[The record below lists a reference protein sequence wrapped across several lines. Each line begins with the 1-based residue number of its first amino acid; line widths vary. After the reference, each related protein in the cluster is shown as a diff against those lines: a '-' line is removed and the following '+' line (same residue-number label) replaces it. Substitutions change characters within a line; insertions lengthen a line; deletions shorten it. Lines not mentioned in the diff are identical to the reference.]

1 MIRFDSLKDL
11 HDKLAEIELLKNK
24 IQLCNDEIVIN
35 FHKDFVLEIKLKDFF
50 SVYINSILYYNI
62 EEQDIWESIHE
73 IIDEKVV
80 FIESN
85 GLFKRKVVIIDW
97 AKFERKK
104 EKYMKKKQVKI
115 YSTTNYNCTI
125 NYDSICF
132 YSGNKCAFKS
142 I

>member
-11 HDKLAEIELLKNK
+11 HDKLAKIEFLKNK

-73 IIDEKVV
+73 IINEEVV

-85 GLFKRKVVIIDW
+85 GLFKRKVAIIDW
-97 AKFERKK
+97 AKFERQK
-104 EKYMKKKQVKI
+104 EKYMNKKQVKI
-115 YSTTNYNCTI
+115 YSTTELIYQ
-125 NYDSICF
+125 
-132 YSGNKCAFKS
+132 K
-142 I
+142 

>member
-1 MIRFDSLKDL
+1 M
-11 HDKLAEIELLKNK
+11 
-24 IQLCNDEIVIN
+24 
-35 FHKDFVLEIKLKDFF
+35 KDFF
-50 SVYINSILYYNI
+50 SVYINSILYYKI

-115 YSTTNYNCTI
+115 YSTTELIYQN
-125 NYDSICF
+125 
-132 YSGNKCAFKS
+132 
-142 I
+142 

>member
-50 SVYINSILYYNI
+50 SVYINSILYYKI

-115 YSTTNYNCTI
+115 YSTTELIYQ
-125 NYDSICF
+125 
-132 YSGNKCAFKS
+132 K
-142 I
+142 

>member
-11 HDKLAEIELLKNK
+11 HDKLAKIEFLKNK

-115 YSTTNYNCTI
+115 YSRTELIYQN
-125 NYDSICF
+125 
-132 YSGNKCAFKS
+132 
-142 I
+142 

>member
-11 HDKLAEIELLKNK
+11 HDKLAKIEFLKNK

-115 YSTTNYNCTI
+115 YSTTELIYQN
-125 NYDSICF
+125 
-132 YSGNKCAFKS
+132 
-142 I
+142 

>member
-11 HDKLAEIELLKNK
+11 HDKLAKIEFLKNK

-35 FHKDFVLEIKLKDFF
+35 FHKYFVLEIKLKDFF

-73 IIDEKVV
+73 IINEEVV

-85 GLFKRKVVIIDW
+85 GLFKRKVAIIDW
-97 AKFERKK
+97 AKFERQK
-104 EKYMKKKQVKI
+104 EKYK
-115 YSTTNYNCTI
+115 
-125 NYDSICF
+125 
-132 YSGNKCAFKS
+132 
-142 I
+142 

>member
-50 SVYINSILYYNI
+50 SVYINSILYYKI

-104 EKYMKKKQVKI
+104 EKYMKKKQVKFS
-115 YSTTNYNCTI
+115 STTELIYQN
-125 NYDSICF
+125 
-132 YSGNKCAFKS
+132 
-142 I
+142 

>member
-50 SVYINSILYYNI
+50 SVYINSILYYKI

-73 IIDEKVV
+73 IINEEVV

-85 GLFKRKVVIIDW
+85 GLFKRKVAIIDW
-97 AKFERKK
+97 AKFERQK
-104 EKYMKKKQVKI
+104 EKYMNKKQVKI
-115 YSTTNYNCTI
+115 YSTTELIYQN
-125 NYDSICF
+125 
-132 YSGNKCAFKS
+132 
-142 I
+142 

>member
-50 SVYINSILYYNI
+50 SVYINSILYYKI

-104 EKYMKKKQVKI
+104 EKYMKK
-115 YSTTNYNCTI
+115 
-125 NYDSICF
+125 
-132 YSGNKCAFKS
+132 NKLKFILQLS
-142 I
+142 

>member
-62 EEQDIWESIHE
+62 EEQIFG
-73 IIDEKVV
+73 KAYTKLLMRK
-80 FIESN
+80 
-85 GLFKRKVVIIDW
+85 LFLLNQM
-97 AKFERKK
+97 A
-104 EKYMKKKQVKI
+104 YLSVKL
-115 YSTTNYNCTI
+115 
-125 NYDSICF
+125 
-132 YSGNKCAFKS
+132 
-142 I
+142 

>member
-97 AKFERKK
+97 AKFGRKK
-104 EKYMKKKQVKI
+104 EKYMKK
-115 YSTTNYNCTI
+115 S
-125 NYDSICF
+125 
-132 YSGNKCAFKS
+132 
-142 I
+142 

>member
-11 HDKLAEIELLKNK
+11 HDKLAKIEFLMNK

-35 FHKDFVLEIKLKDFF
+35 FHKYFVLEIKLKDFF

-73 IIDEKVV
+73 IINEEVV

-85 GLFKRKVVIIDW
+85 GLFKRKVAIIDW
-97 AKFERKK
+97 AKFERQK
-104 EKYMKKKQVKI
+104 EKYMNKKQVKI
-115 YSTTNYNCTI
+115 YSTTELIYQ
-125 NYDSICF
+125 
-132 YSGNKCAFKS
+132 K
-142 I
+142 

>member
-1 MIRFDSLKDL
+1 MALVLAPHGVHGKEATMIRFDSLKDL

-50 SVYINSILYYNI
+50 SVYINSILYYKI

-115 YSTTNYNCTI
+115 YSTTELIYQN
-125 NYDSICF
+125 
-132 YSGNKCAFKS
+132 
-142 I
+142 

>member
-11 HDKLAEIELLKNK
+11 HDKLAKIEFLKNK

-50 SVYINSILYYNI
+50 SVYINSILYYKI

-115 YSTTNYNCTI
+115 YSTTELIYQN
-125 NYDSICF
+125 
-132 YSGNKCAFKS
+132 
-142 I
+142 